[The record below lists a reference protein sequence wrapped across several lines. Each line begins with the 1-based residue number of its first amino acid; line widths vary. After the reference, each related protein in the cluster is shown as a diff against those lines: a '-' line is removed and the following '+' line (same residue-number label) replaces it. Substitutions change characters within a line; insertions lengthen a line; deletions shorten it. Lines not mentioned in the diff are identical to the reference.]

1 MSFSGTPL
9 GQGRRLDHR
18 TFLNKPNLVTTH
30 QHTFNPRPTALHP
43 TNSSIPASY
52 AYGAPTAGS
61 RSPPKLTSTSSR
73 SAPTLD
79 STDNQDETA
88 LVRYARLKRDQSHNS
103 SLNPEKWAVKDTSV
117 NIATAFNQ
125 AASTS
130 YEMHPS
136 NPNNSW
142 ASGSQ
147 TNLNVPRST
156 SVEYEKETH
165 STSNRRLAAPPSRLT
180 QRTNRKPLSK
190 QTSGLTHVSDSEGED
205 QPQLQSLSV
214 EHSVRAKSPLESVLD
229 ISRRALDSATSFYMR
244 QRSTE
249 PADNSAATTNGRES
263 SYDYAPEEREYQ
275 ELQRQIAEHT
285 QEQSQEQEQQPAA
298 KKNTHRRNRMS
309 LDNKA
314 YRPSQSDLEESDDNV
329 SDDGRKRKKKA
340 KKKDMGPGV
349 LTSLPVAGYD
359 KRRRRRKGTKLSATG
374 EVVDDQGSSS
384 GSEERSSAQQTVARQ
399 NSVLRTS
406 VPPPSRNSVPRGSAP
421 TETQG
426 YLPTDIS
433 MDVESGLETSGLE
446 TIHETDE
453 PPLVDGIVNTS
464 DRSSR
469 SFSLGGFL
477 GWLVNRV
484 YRFFYGILTHI
495 LRTITLT
502 FLVFGRVLGSVVDVL
517 VQKPIALL
525 SNTSPRPFILL
536 GKFAIVALAI
546 YVSWFKLYDPLI
558 EMLPS
563 RVIHRQYYAPDTP
576 VTNFDELTARLQ
588 NIESALSGLSLDHQR
603 ARAQQDLE
611 ARAHGE
617 VVNRIYA
624 LEARLREETRRAADA
639 ESQHQTSASQGLIE
653 MKRQLEAL
661 QGQIRVIESA
671 PRETV
676 THIPSPGH
684 DVEALEKLKLFE
696 ERLGSVE
703 GGIKE
708 AIELSQKSKVPSRSS
723 DSPAWWSKL
732 TPGTATDT
740 DLTIK
745 GSDGSDV
752 TSLISQLVNSAV
764 TRVSTQDIVSR
775 ADFALHSAGA
785 RPIPHLT
792 SHTLELR
799 PSTFRGQVLGWMT
812 GHGREVGRS
821 PITALHQDTHSG
833 LCWPMRGDF
842 GQLGVA
848 LASPAYI
855 SDFTID
861 HVAKE
866 VAFDLRGAP
875 RDLEVWGQVEGKE
888 NLEKVMSWLAERA
901 AQRAE
906 RQQRAEESGVPFEED
921 EPQEDAYPATL
932 PKDKAFVRL
941 ASFTYDV
948 HSPSSIQTFP
958 IRPEV
963 RQLGVDFGVVVL
975 VIKNNWG
982 KKEYT
987 CLYRFRVHG
996 EQFGGMPQPVAS
1008 QAQEDS

>member
-18 TFLNKPNLVTTH
+18 TFLNKPNLVTNH
-30 QHTFNPRPTALHP
+30 HTFNPRPPTLHP
-43 TNSSIPASY
+43 ANGSIPASY
-52 AYGAPTAGS
+52 AYGAPTSGT
-61 RSPPKLTSTSSR
+61 RSPPKPTSTSSR

-88 LVRYARLKRDQSHNS
+88 LVRYARLKRELSHNS

-136 NPNNSW
+136 NPNESW

-147 TNLNVPRST
+147 ANLNVPRST

-165 STSNRRLAAPPSRLT
+165 STSNRRLAPPPSRLT
-180 QRTNRKPLSK
+180 QRTNKKPLSK
-190 QTSGLTHVSDSEGED
+190 QASGLTHVSDSEGED
-205 QPQLQSLSV
+205 QPQSQSLSV
-214 EHSVRAKSPLESVLD
+214 EHSMRARSPLESVLD
-229 ISRRALDSATSFYMR
+229 ISKRALGSATSFYLR

-249 PADNSAATTNGRES
+249 PADQSVATVNGRES
-263 SYDYAPEEREYQ
+263 SYDYATEEREYQ
-275 ELQRQIAEHT
+275 ELQRQLAEPS
-285 QEQSQEQEQQPAA
+285 QEQGQEQEQHFAA
-298 KKNTHRRNRMS
+298 KRTHRRNRMS

-314 YRPSQSDLEESDDNV
+314 YRPTESDLEESNDDI
-329 SDDGRKRKKKA
+329 SDDGRKRRKKT
-340 KKKDMGPGV
+340 KKKDLGPGP

-374 EVVDDQGSSS
+374 EVMDDEGSS
-384 GSEERSSAQQTVARQ
+384 GSERSSARLAVARQ
-399 NSVLRTS
+399 NSVIRTS
-406 VPPPSRNSVPRGSAP
+406 VPPPSRNSAPRGSVP
-421 TETQG
+421 PEPQSHV
-426 YLPTDIS
+426 PTDTS

-446 TIHETDE
+446 TIRETDE
-453 PPLVDGIVNTS
+453 PPLVDGIVDTS
-464 DRSSR
+464 DRASR

-477 GWLVNRV
+477 GWIVNRV
-484 YRFFYGILTHI
+484 AKLFFGVLAFI

-502 FLVFGRVLGSVVDVL
+502 FLISGRVLGSVVDVL

-525 SNTSPRPFILL
+525 SNTSPRPFIIL
-536 GKFAIVALAI
+536 GKFAIVPLAI
-546 YVSWFKLYDPLI
+546 YIAWFKLYDPLI
-558 EMLPS
+558 ELLPS
-563 RVIHRQYYAPDTP
+563 PSVHRQYHAPDTP
-576 VTNFDELTARLQ
+576 ITNFDELTTRLQ

-639 ESQHQTSASQGLIE
+639 ESHYQTSASQGLVE
-653 MKRQLEAL
+653 LKMQLEAM
-661 QGQIRVIESA
+661 QGQVRVIESA

-676 THIPSPGH
+676 THTPSPNL

-696 ERLGSVE
+696 ERLGTVE
-703 GGIKE
+703 GDVKE
-708 AIELSQKSKVPSRSS
+708 AIELSKQPKVPPRSS

-732 TPGTATDT
+732 TPGATTDT
-740 DLTIK
+740 GLNIK
-745 GSDGSDV
+745 ASDGSDV

-764 TRVSTQDIVSR
+764 TRVSTQDTLSR

-792 SHTLELR
+792 SYTLEMR
-799 PSTFRGQVLGWMT
+799 PSTFRGQVVGWMT
-812 GHGREVGRS
+812 GRGREVGRS
-821 PITALHQDTHSG
+821 PVTALHQDTHSG
-833 LCWPMRGDF
+833 LCWPMSGDF

-848 LASPAYI
+848 LASPVCI

-875 RDLEVWGQVEGKE
+875 RDMEVWGLVEGKE

-906 RQQRAEESGVPFEED
+906 RQQRAEESGIPFDD
-921 EPQEDAYPATL
+921 EPPEDAYPTTL
-932 PKDKAFVRL
+932 PKNEPFVRL

-982 KKEYT
+982 KREYT

-996 EQFGGMPQPVAS
+996 ERLGGMPEPAALQVLEHS
-1008 QAQEDS
+1008 

>member
-18 TFLNKPNLVTTH
+18 SFLNKPNLVTNH
-30 QHTFNPRPTALHP
+30 HTFNPRPSTLHP
-43 TNSSIPASY
+43 TNGTIPASY
-52 AYGAPTAGS
+52 AYGAPTSGT
-61 RSPPKLTSTSSR
+61 RSPPKPTSTSSR

-88 LVRYARLKRDQSHNS
+88 LVRYARLKRDLSHNS

-130 YEMHPS
+130 YEMNPS
-136 NPNNSW
+136 NPNDSW

-147 TNLNVPRST
+147 PNLNVPRST

-165 STSNRRLAAPPSRLT
+165 STSSRRLAPPPSRLT
-180 QRTNRKPLSK
+180 QRTNKKPLSK
-190 QTSGLTHVSDSEGED
+190 QASGLTHVSDSEGED
-205 QPQLQSLSV
+205 HLQSQSLSI
-214 EHSVRAKSPLESVLD
+214 EHSMRAKSPLESVLD
-229 ISRRALDSATSFYMR
+229 ISKRALGSATSFYLR

-249 PADNSAATTNGRES
+249 PADNSAATVNGRES

-275 ELQRQIAEHT
+275 ELQRQLAER
-285 QEQSQEQEQQPAA
+285 SQEHGQDQEQQFAG
-298 KKNTHRRNRMS
+298 KKTHRRNRMS
-309 LDNKA
+309 VDNKA
-314 YRPSQSDLEESDDNV
+314 YRPTESDLEESNDDI
-329 SDDGRKRKKKA
+329 SDDGRKRRKKT
-340 KKKDMGPGV
+340 KKKDLGPGP

-374 EVVDDQGSSS
+374 EVVDDEGSSE
-384 GSEERSSAQQTVARQ
+384 SEERSSAQVAVARQ
-399 NSVLRTS
+399 NSVIRAS
-406 VPPPSRNSVPRGSAP
+406 VPPPSRNSAPRGSVP
-421 TETQG
+421 PEPQSHV
-426 YLPTDIS
+426 PTDTS

-446 TIHETDE
+446 TIREIDE
-453 PPLVDGIVNTS
+453 PPLVDGIVDTS
-464 DRSSR
+464 DHSSR

-477 GWLVNRV
+477 GWIVNRV
-484 YRFFYGILTHI
+484 VKLFFGVLASI

-502 FLVFGRVLGSVVDVL
+502 FLIFGRVLGSAVDVV

-525 SNTSPRPFILL
+525 SNTSPRPFIIL
-536 GKFAIVALAI
+536 GKLSIVALAI
-546 YVSWFKLYDPLI
+546 YIAWFKLYDPLI

-563 RVIHRQYYAPDTP
+563 RATHRQYHAPDTP
-576 VTNFDELTARLQ
+576 ITNFDELTARLQ

-603 ARAQQDLE
+603 GRAQQDLE

-624 LEARLREETRRAADA
+624 LEARLREEARRAADA
-639 ESQHQTSASQGLIE
+639 ESHYQISASQGLVE
-653 MKRQLEAL
+653 LKMQLEAM
-661 QGQIRVIESA
+661 QGQMRVIESA
-671 PRETV
+671 PRETI
-676 THIPSPGH
+676 THTPNR

-703 GGIKE
+703 GDIKE
-708 AIELSQKSKVPSRSS
+708 AIELSKQSKVLPRSS
-723 DSPAWWSKL
+723 DSPTWWSKL
-732 TPGTATDT
+732 TPGATTDT
-740 DLTIK
+740 GLTIK
-745 GSDGSDV
+745 ASDGSDV

-764 TRVSTQDIVSR
+764 TRVSTQDTVSR

-792 SHTLELR
+792 SYTLEMR
-799 PSTFRGQVLGWMT
+799 PSTFRGQVAGWMT
-812 GHGREVGRS
+812 GRGREVGRS
-821 PITALHQDTHSG
+821 PVTALHQDTHSG
-833 LCWPMRGDF
+833 MCWPMSGDS

-848 LASPAYI
+848 LASPVCI

-875 RDLEVWGQVEGKE
+875 RDMEVWGLVEGKE

-906 RQQRAEESGVPFEED
+906 RQQRAEESGVPFED
-921 EPQEDAYPATL
+921 EPPEDAYPATL
-932 PKDKAFVRL
+932 PKNEPFVRL

-958 IRPEV
+958 TRPEV
-963 RQLGVDFGVVVL
+963 RELGVDFGVVVL

-982 KKEYT
+982 KREYT

-996 EQFGGMPQPVAS
+996 QRLGGMPEPVAP
-1008 QAQEDS
+1008 QALEDS

>member
-30 QHTFNPRPTALHP
+30 HTLNPRPSALHP
-43 TNSSIPASY
+43 TNGSIPASY
-52 AYGAPTAGS
+52 AYGAPTAGT
-61 RSPPKLTSTSSR
+61 RSPPKPASTSSR

-79 STDNQDETA
+79 STGNQDDTA
-88 LVRYARLKRDQSHNS
+88 LVRYARLKRELSHNS

-117 NIATAFNQ
+117 NIAAAFNQ
-125 AASTS
+125 AATTS
-130 YEMHPS
+130 YEM

-165 STSNRRLAAPPSRLT
+165 STSNRRLAAPPTRLT
-180 QRTNRKPLSK
+180 QRTNRKLLSK
-190 QTSGLTHVSDSEGED
+190 QASGLTHVSDSEGED
-205 QPQLQSLSV
+205 QSQPQSLSI
-214 EHSVRAKSPLESVLD
+214 EHSMRAKSPLETVLD
-229 ISRRALDSATSFYMR
+229 ISKRALGSATSFYLR
-244 QRSTE
+244 QRSAE

-275 ELQRQIAEHT
+275 ELQRQLAENPQQHA
-285 QEQSQEQEQQPAA
+285 QEQAQQPAT
-298 KKNTHRRNRMS
+298 KKNAHRRNKMS

-314 YRPSQSDLEESDDNV
+314 YRPTESDMEESDDEV
-329 SDDGRKRKKKA
+329 SDDGRKRKKRA
-340 KKKDMGPGV
+340 KKKDLGPGP

-359 KRRRRRKGTKLSATG
+359 KRRRRRRGTKLTATG
-374 EVVDDQGSSS
+374 EVVDDDGSSS
-384 GSEERSSAQQTVARQ
+384 GSEERSSAQQTIARQ
-399 NSVLRTS
+399 NSVIRTS
-406 VPPPSRNSVPRGSAP
+406 VPPPSRISVPRGSAP
-421 TETQG
+421 PEPQSHFA
-426 YLPTDIS
+426 TDTS

-446 TIHETDE
+446 TIRETDE
-453 PPLVDGIVNTS
+453 PPLVDGIVDTS
-464 DRSSR
+464 DRSLR
-469 SFSLGGFL
+469 SFSLGGYL
-477 GWLVNRV
+477 GWVVNRV
-484 YRFFYGILTHI
+484 VKFFFGTLAFI
-495 LRTITLT
+495 LRSITLT
-502 FLVFGRVLGSVVDVL
+502 FLMLGRALGSVVDVL

-525 SNTSPRPFILL
+525 SNAGPRPFIIL

-546 YVSWFKLYDPLI
+546 YISWFKLYDPLI

-563 RVIHRQYYAPDTP
+563 RAMHRRYNAPDTP
-576 VTNFDELTARLQ
+576 ITNFDELTARLQ

-624 LEARLREETRRAADA
+624 LEARLREETRRAADV
-639 ESQHQTSASQGLIE
+639 ESHHQTSASQGLLE
-653 MKRQLEAL
+653 LKKQLDVL
-661 QGQIRVIESA
+661 QGQIRVIEST
-671 PRETV
+671 PREIV
-676 THIPSPGH
+676 THIPSNR

-703 GGIKE
+703 GDIKE
-708 AIELSQKSKVPSRSS
+708 AVELSKQSKASPRSS
-723 DSPAWWSKL
+723 DGPAWWSKI
-732 TPGTATDT
+732 TPGATT
-740 DLTIK
+740 DSGLTIK
-745 GSDGSDV
+745 ASDGSDV

-792 SHTLELR
+792 SYTLEMR
-799 PSTFRGQVLGWMT
+799 PKTFRGQVWGWMT

-833 LCWPMRGDF
+833 MCWPMSGDF

-848 LASPAYI
+848 LASPVRI

-875 RDLEVWGQVEGKE
+875 RDMEVWGLVEGKE
-888 NLEKVMSWLAERA
+888 NLEKVGSWLAERA

-921 EPQEDAYPATL
+921 ELPEDAYPVTL
-932 PKDKAFVRL
+932 PKNEPFVRL
-941 ASFTYDV
+941 ATFTYDV

-963 RQLGVDFGVVVL
+963 RDLQVDFGVVIL

-996 EQFGGMPQPVAS
+996 ERPGGMPQPVAP
-1008 QAQEDS
+1008 QAQEDSQ